1 MAFLPPDSFSIKYRE
16 SLNPSLQQGLAD
28 FFQFERFDDGFDAF
42 HK

>member
-1 MAFLPPDSFSIKYRE
+1 MSLLSPDSFSVKYRE
-16 SLNPSLQQGLAD
+16 PLNPSLQQRLAD

>member
-1 MAFLPPDSFSIKYRE
+1 
-16 SLNPSLQQGLAD
+16 LNPSIQQRLAD